1 MILPPSFYDRDTVIV
16 ARELLGCYLV
26 HHEEEGTTIGRI
38 VEDEAYI
45 VGDQAAHSYIGMT
58 ERNKVLFGPPGHL
71 YVFFIYG
78 MHYCANAVTR
88 AEGRGEA
95 VLFRALEPIKGIDLM
110 QKRRR
115 MDNLAELC
123 NGPGKLTSALNITR
137 EQNGMSLTDS
147 SVQIWSADSLPGPE
161 RLTDDDIVRT
171 TRIGISKSR
180 ELPLRF
186 YIRKSRY
193 ISRK

>member
-1 MILPPSFYDRDTVIV
+1 MILPPSFYDRDTAIV

-26 HHEEEGTTIGRI
+26 HHEDEGTTIGRI

-45 VGDQAAHSYIGMT
+45 GGDQAAHAYIGIT

-78 MHYCANAVTR
+78 MYYCANAVTR
-88 AEGRGEA
+88 EEGRGEA
-95 VLFRALEPIKGIDLM
+95 VLFRALEPIQGIGLM
-110 QKRRR
+110 QQRRGT
-115 MDNLAELC
+115 DILTDLC
-123 NGPGKLTSALNITR
+123 SGPGKLTSALHITR
-137 EQNGMSLTDS
+137 EQNGLSLIDS
-147 SVQIWSADSLPGPE
+147 PVQIWSPDSLPGPGKASSE
-161 RLTDDDIVRT
+161 DIIQT
-171 TRIGISKSR
+171 TRVGITKSR

-186 YIRKSRY
+186 YIGGSRF